1 MCQLHEL
8 WLDVVVCL
16 CRGTDGTGAGSVRSE
31 VTLVSEVLNQYG
43 EDGTVLS
50 GCPAQLV
57 T

>member
-8 WLDVVVCL
+8 WLNVVVCL